1 MTQMPT
7 LSPFTTPNPAGTIF
21 GSVGDGIWLNGRNLG
36 RLRGAPQAPPSRDP
50 PYVSWLGRPTLK
62 PLRQDQHASER

>member
-7 LSPFTTPNPAGTIF
+7 LSPFMTPNPIGTIF

-50 PYVSWLGRPTLK
+50 PHVPWLGRPTLI
-62 PLRQDQHASER
+62 PLRQAQHASAR